1 VAWRDV
7 LTGAATGQL
16 VMAGYMVAITALF
29 EGRLDPMPVVIAAV
43 VGAGAWWLR
52 RGSSGRGAVAYAGVV
67 SLLLLL
73 MALAFGGPA
82 TMLRPQSTFEL
93 ILFGG
98 LFVVSGL
105 GLVAVPG
112 AWRRSAP
119 SPAAGAAPRV
129 AAAAIALFV
138 VVGVVAGVLSGSAT
152 RMTGDLV
159 LQAKNFEF
167 SKPVLTARAGRV
179 AVFVDNQDVS
189 SHDFTI
195 KGVVHKSLPGQK
207 AGRAVFDVEPGT
219 YRFYCSLHP
228 DMEGTLRVS

>member
-1 VAWRDV
+1 
-7 LTGAATGQL
+7 
-16 VMAGYMVAITALF
+16 
-29 EGRLDPMPVVIAAV
+29 
-43 VGAGAWWLR
+43 
-52 RGSSGRGAVAYAGVV
+52 
-67 SLLLLL
+67 
-73 MALAFGGPA
+73 
-82 TMLRPQSTFEL
+82 
-93 ILFGG
+93 
-98 LFVVSGL
+98 
-105 GLVAVPG
+105 
-112 AWRRSAP
+112 
-119 SPAAGAAPRV
+119 V

-195 KGVVHKSLPGQK
+195 KGVVQKSLPGQK
-207 AGRAVFDVEPGT
+207 AGRAVFDVQPGS